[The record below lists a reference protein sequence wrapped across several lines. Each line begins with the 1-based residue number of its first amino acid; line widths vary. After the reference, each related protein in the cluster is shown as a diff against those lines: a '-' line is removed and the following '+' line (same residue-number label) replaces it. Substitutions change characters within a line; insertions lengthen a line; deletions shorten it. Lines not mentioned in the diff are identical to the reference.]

1 VDSWVRTAQWR
12 VPTTVPAVKLIL
24 AASLVVA
31 TVTLGR
37 DVIAAVA
44 GLVVGA
50 GLGLSGLRDL
60 LAPVRLEADPEVLTV
75 TTGFGARHRYLW
87 SDVERIR
94 IDDRRRLLGRSVLL
108 EIDVNT
114 NLYFLGRYDLGAH
127 PQEALDEI
135 TVLRGGL
142 TQ

>member
-1 VDSWVRTAQWR
+1 MRTAQWR
-12 VPTTVPAVKLIL
+12 VPSTVPAVKLIL
-24 AASLVVA
+24 AAALVVA

-50 GLGLSGLRDL
+50 GVGLSGLRDL

-75 TTGFGARHRYLW
+75 TTGFGTRHRYLW

-114 NLYFLGRYDLGAH
+114 DLYFLGRYDLGVH
-127 PQEALDEI
+127 PLEALDEI
-135 TVLRGGL
+135 TVVRGG
-142 TQ
+142 